1 MFFPLYREYNEDPF
15 AVLECLE
22 YNGHSDLFDIFEKRV
37 GGVTIDDTRYT
48 FGWTIPSGFV
58 SRPNE
63 GYFAPSA
70 EFIDSASQTGWL
82 LPDPFDNEISIFL
95 DGGTQIL
102 FRYFQENGENKI
114 QIRPPIKFR
123 HEEEYFDG
131 VYLGDDYLVNENLGN
146 AQNIGAVT
154 LHIFHCN
161 RHRYRAYD
169 SWEPPAPAFTMF
181 VRIRSRS
188 GSLGDAIYLC
198 SFADEMLTISDGE
211 KKAPNAPNKTTRRG
225 GMGTGSY
232 PGRINGDPL
241 TAEKVQLLNAYT
253 SYGSTNGIGLTFY
266 KMSSGDFNDVVQFA
280 YQIGIVKDN
289 SYIRD
294 CLVTAYKLPIV
305 DVSSQTASTVKLAD
319 RSVHGLTTSR
329 ILLEHIT
336 YPKECVY
343 RFINNEDYSVGW
355 DNYTDFTNTKLTL
368 YLPFVGN
375 INIDVNAC
383 QYSTLTV
390 KYIIDCY
397 NGNIVYWV
405 YTQSVDSDT
414 NTLYGIYS
422 GNCAISI
429 PLMGAGQ
436 SGSVLGKIT
445 NIVSSL
451 ATGAVGFAVGSP
463 RLAVNGITGGI
474 QAINDAAFPAYSV
487 NRGGTIDVNSNVMQ
501 SLSIRLKI
509 SKPNV
514 LRCDSVQLIG
524 LPSYYKAKISELPSG
539 YHVVGAVDVDTIPN
553 ATVAEKE
560 EIRNILMGGFYK

>member
-1 MFFPLYREYNEDPF
+1 MKIRLLFWN
-15 AVLECLE
+15 VLSLHKDCMS
-22 YNGHSDLFDIFEKRV
+22 NASV
-37 GGVTIDDTRYT
+37 SIDDTIKYIRVSIKD
-48 FGWTIPSGFV
+48 GSGYREIGGQGLPTPELV
-58 SRPNE
+58 N
-63 GYFAPSA
+63 A
-70 EFIDSASQTGWL
+70 ASMTGWRI
-82 LPDPFDNEISIFL
+82 PDVSNESFYIYF
-95 DGGTQIL
+95 DGGTRVS
-102 FRYFQENGENKI
+102 FKHFVNGNRNVLRIEPTFG
-114 QIRPPIKFR
+114 IR
-123 HEEEYFDG
+123 HVEEYVDG
-131 VYLGDDYLVNENLGN
+131 SFGYQTDLFTYEYDPIDVGS
-146 AQNIGAVT
+146 IT
-154 LHIFHCN
+154 LHAFHCTVYGFRDSGGYAGN
-161 RHRYRAYD
+161 YRPAYV
-169 SWEPPAPAFTMF
+169 FF
-181 VRIRSRS
+181 IRIRSKS
-188 GSLGDAIYLC
+188 GSLGDPIYLC
-198 SFADEMLTISDGE
+198 AFQDDLLTLSDGE
-211 KKAPNAPNKTTRRG
+211 QKAPNAPNKTTRRG
-225 GMGTGSY
+225 GMGNGSY

-241 TAEKVQLLNAYT
+241 TASKVQLLNAYT

-266 KMSSGDFNDVVQFA
+266 QMLMGDFNDVIQFA
-280 YQIGIVKDN
+280 YQLGIVKDN
-289 SYIRD
+289 SYLRD

-305 DVSSQTASTVKLAD
+305 DIPTTTSSTLKLAD
-319 RSVHGLTTSR
+319 RNIPGLVSNK

-390 KYIIDCY
+390 RYIIDCY

-445 NIVSSL
+445 NVVSSL
-451 ATGAVGFAVGSP
+451 ATGAIGIAAGSP
-463 RLAVNGITGGI
+463 RLAINGLSSGL
-474 QAINDAAFPAYSV
+474 QAINDVAFPTYTV
-487 NRGGTIDVNSNVMQ
+487 NRGGSIDVNSNVMQ

-509 SKPNV
+509 SKPRV

-524 LPSYYKAKISELPSG
+524 LPSYFKAKISELPSG

-553 ATVAEKE
+553 ATAAEKE
-560 EIRNILMGGFYK
+560 EIRRILMGGFYK

>member
-15 AVLECLE
+15 AVLECPEFTQRL
-22 YNGHSDLFDIFEKRV
+22 YDITDYHSAT
-37 GGVTIDDTRYT
+37 VTIDDTTNYIWVSSKSGSGYT
-48 FGWTIPSGFV
+48 EISGQGL
-58 SRPNE
+58 PTPE
-63 GYFAPSA
+63 LIDAASA
-70 EFIDSASQTGWL
+70 TGWRI
-82 LPDPFDNEISIFL
+82 PDVSDEAFYIYF
-95 DGGTQIL
+95 DGGTRVRFKHYQDGNNHKLTIEPV
-102 FRYFQENGENKI
+102 FG
-114 QIRPPIKFR
+114 IR
-123 HEEEYFDG
+123 HVEEYIDGSFGYQTPLFVYTYNPDG
-131 VYLGDDYLVNENLGN
+131 VGS
-146 AQNIGAVT
+146 IT
-154 LHIFHCN
+154 LHIFHCTTYGFRDFDGWSGN
-161 RHRYRAYD
+161 YRPAYTI
-169 SWEPPAPAFTMF
+169 FI
-181 VRIRSRS
+181 RIRSRS
-188 GSLGDAIYLC
+188 GSLGDPIYLC
-198 SFADEMLTISDGE
+198 AFQDTLLTLSDGE
-211 KKAPNAPNKTTRRG
+211 QKAPNAPNKTTRRG

-253 SYGSTNGIGLTFY
+253 SYGSTNGIGLSFY
-266 KMSSGDFNDVVQFA
+266 KMASGDFNDVIQFA

-305 DVSSQTASTVKLAD
+305 DISSQTASTVKLAD

-336 YPKECVY
+336 YPKECAY

-405 YTQSVDSDT
+405 YTQSVDSST

-463 RLAVNGITGGI
+463 RLAVTGIAGGI

-509 SKPNV
+509 SKPRV

-524 LPSYYKAKISELPSG
+524 LPSYYKARISELPSG

-553 ATVAEKE
+553 ATAAEKE
-560 EIRNILMGGFYK
+560 EIRRVLMGGFYK

>member
-15 AVLECLE
+15 AVLECPESTERLLDLTD
-22 YNGHSDLFDIFEKRV
+22 YHSATV
-37 GGVTIDDTRYT
+37 VIDDTTKY
-48 FGWTIPSGFV
+48 FWVSSKNNSGF
-58 SRPNE
+58 RDD
-63 GYFAPSA
+63 GAPSP
-70 EFIDSASQTGWL
+70 ELIDAASSTGWRV
-82 LPDPFDNEISIFL
+82 PDVSDESFYIYL
-95 DGGTQIL
+95 DGGT
-102 FRYFQENGENKI
+102 R
-114 QIRPPIKFR
+114 IRFKHYQDGNNHRLSIEPVFGIR
-123 HEEEYFDG
+123 HVEEYIDG
-131 VYLGDDYLVNENLGN
+131 SFGY
-146 AQNIGAVT
+146 QNPLCNYAYDPADVGSIT
-154 LHIFHCN
+154 LHTFHCTTYGFRDFN
-161 RHRYRAYD
+161 GWTGNYRPAYTI
-169 SWEPPAPAFTMF
+169 FI
-181 VRIRSRS
+181 RIRSRS
-188 GSLGDAIYLC
+188 GSLGDPIYLC
-198 SFADEMLTISDGE
+198 AFQDDLLTLSDGE
-211 KKAPNAPNKTTRRG
+211 RKAPNAPNKTTRRG

-319 RSVHGLTTSR
+319 RSVHGLTTSK

-390 KYIIDCY
+390 RYIIDCY

-405 YTQSVDSDT
+405 YTQSVDSST

-509 SKPNV
+509 SKPRV

-524 LPSYYKAKISELPSG
+524 LPSYFKAKISELPSG
-539 YHVVGAVDVDTIPN
+539 YHTVGAVDVDTIPN
-553 ATVAEKE
+553 ATAAEKE
-560 EIRNILMGGFYK
+560 EIRRILMGGFYK

>member
-1 MFFPLYREYNEDPF
+1 MFFPLYREYNENPF
-15 AVLECLE
+15 AILECPESTERLLDLTD
-22 YNGHSDLFDIFEKRV
+22 YHSATV
-37 GGVTIDDTRYT
+37 PIDDTTKY
-48 FGWTIPSGFV
+48 FWVSSKNGSGF
-58 SRPNE
+58 RND
-63 GYFAPSA
+63 GAPSPELVNA
-70 EFIDSASQTGWL
+70 ASMTGWRI
-82 LPDPFDNEISIFL
+82 PDISDEPFYVYF
-95 DGGTQIL
+95 DGGTRVNFKHYQNDDNNIL
-102 FRYFQENGENKI
+102 TIESVFG
-114 QIRPPIKFR
+114 IR
-123 HEEEYFDG
+123 HVEEYVDG
-131 VYLGDDYLVNENLGN
+131 SFGYQTPLFSFVYDPSDVGS
-146 AQNIGAVT
+146 IT
-154 LHIFHCN
+154 LHVFHCTDYGFRN
-161 RHRYRAYD
+161 YDGWVGNYRPAYV
-169 SWEPPAPAFTMF
+169 FF
-181 VRIRSRS
+181 IRIRSKS
-188 GSLGDAIYLC
+188 GSLGDALFLC
-198 SFADEMLTISDGE
+198 AFQDDLLTISDGE

-241 TAEKVQLLNAYT
+241 TAKKVQLLNAYT

-553 ATVAEKE
+553 ATAAEKE
-560 EIRNILMGGFYK
+560 EIRNVLMGGFYK

>member
-1 MFFPLYREYNEDPF
+1 MFFPLYREYNENPF
-15 AVLECLE
+15 AVLECPESTERLLDLTD
-22 YNGHSDLFDIFEKRV
+22 YHSASIV
-37 GGVTIDDTRYT
+37 IDDTTNY
-48 FGWTIPSGFV
+48 FWVSSKNNSGF
-58 SRPNE
+58 RDD
-63 GYFAPSA
+63 GAPSP
-70 EFIDSASQTGWL
+70 ELIDVASATGWRI
-82 LPDPFDNEISIFL
+82 PDVSDEFFYIYF
-95 DGGTQIL
+95 DGGT
-102 FRYFQENGENKI
+102 R
-114 QIRPPIKFR
+114 IRFKHYQDGNNHRLTIEPVFGIR
-123 HEEEYFDG
+123 HVEEYIDG
-131 VYLGDDYLVNENLGN
+131 SFGY
-146 AQNIGAVT
+146 QNPLCNYAYDPADVGSIT
-154 LHIFHCN
+154 LHVFHCTTYGFRDFN
-161 RHRYRAYD
+161 GWSGNYRPAY
-169 SWEPPAPAFTMF
+169 AIFIR
-181 VRIRSRS
+181 VRSRS
-188 GSLGDAIYLC
+188 GSLGDPIYLC
-198 SFADEMLTISDGE
+198 AFQDDLLTLSDGE
-211 KKAPNAPNKTTRRG
+211 TKAPNAPNKTTRRG

-390 KYIIDCY
+390 RYIIDCY

-405 YTQSVDSDT
+405 YTQSVDSST

-553 ATVAEKE
+553 ATAAEKE
-560 EIRNILMGGFYK
+560 EIRNVLMGGFYK